1 MKPLYY
7 ESWLDESPNVPPRD
21 QNQLTEHTSLPE
33 LFRFGFA
40 SQLFDCISNATC
52 FLSSTR
58 LVLFHHTLN
67 NSLSQVCGTI
77 GTNGT
82 IVLYEKLFMG
92 ALCKVANQVT
102 GRRACFNIII
112 HRYQQKYK
120 QRVLS
125 IKYIL

>member
-1 MKPLYY
+1 MRIWDKVKPLYY
-7 ESWLDESPNVPPRD
+7 GSGLDESPTVPPRD

-40 SQLFDCISNATC
+40 PQLFDFISNATC
-52 FLSSTR
+52 FLSSTL
-58 LVLFHHTLN
+58 LVLFHTQN

-82 IVLYEKLFMG
+82 IVLYEKLIMG

-102 GRRACFNIII
+102 GRRACFNIIDI
-112 HRYQQKYK
+112 NNSTNREY
-120 QRVLS
+120 
-125 IKYIL
+125 